1 MKVQI
6 AVAAITIAA
15 FSYVA
20 LSVLRVQQFLQ
31 TSSVIGAVIAV
42 SIIVVITVSGLLI
55 AREIRFGFSMSQMA
69 HVLEAEQG
77 LLIDE
82 LPKTPAGR
90 VEREAADLQFEIVKK
105 ELELAPDSWR
115 AWYRVAIAY
124 DDARDRTR
132 ARAAMRTAEKLFR
145 QQSR

>member
-1 MKVQI
+1 MKVRI